1 MSTAMF
7 PVGMSVLYGR
17 TGVCRVE
24 GIGTPPAQKKGGPCC
39 YKLRA
44 LFSCSGELIYI
55 PVDTAVSIRPL
66 IGKSE
71 ASRHLEQLAQMR
83 SPSFSSR
90 KPSELAAH
98 YQELLATS
106 RLEDCLLLLK
116 EVFLKEQDLAR
127 RKKKLGQVD
136 TRYQKV
142 AERLVCEEFAV
153 ALQTTPE
160 AVKRQLYSV
169 MGQSAV

>member
-1 MSTAMF
+1 MF

-24 GIGTPPAQKKGGPCC
+24 GIGTPPAQKKGGSCCC

-44 LFSCSGELIYI
+44 LFSSSGELIYI

-71 ASRHLEQLAQMR
+71 ASRHLERLAQMR
-83 SPSFSSR
+83 SPSFPSQ

-127 RKKKLGQVD
+127 HKKKLGQVD

-160 AVKRQLYSV
+160 AIKRQLYSA
-169 MGQSAV
+169 MSQSAV